1 MQEQLCCDVEMVTK
15 VINEFNEI
23 VAKLS
28 SAEVRKFSL
37 RIVLG
42 GEHIYIYIWKDWRW
56 NIKTL
61 ENINILSP
69 LESQSLSS
77 NLKWLIFI
85 LHVICQQIHFLRDK
99 LYETESV
106 IQMGLGR
113 YTWQTL
119 NIKSYCATCQRLLKN
134 LAAIVSQISYMGRD
148 IKKRVSDLESYSLF
162 SFQKDKL
169 KTDKSQVRDI
179 LFFFR
184 KFLRKNVIWKAFV
197 GKSS

>member
-61 ENINILSP
+61 ENVNIL
-69 LESQSLSS
+69 
-77 NLKWLIFI
+77 
-85 LHVICQQIHFLRDK
+85 
-99 LYETESV
+99 
-106 IQMGLGR
+106 
-113 YTWQTL
+113 
-119 NIKSYCATCQRLLKN
+119 
-134 LAAIVSQISYMGRD
+134 
-148 IKKRVSDLESYSLF
+148 
-162 SFQKDKL
+162 
-169 KTDKSQVRDI
+169 
-179 LFFFR
+179 
-184 KFLRKNVIWKAFV
+184 
-197 GKSS
+197 